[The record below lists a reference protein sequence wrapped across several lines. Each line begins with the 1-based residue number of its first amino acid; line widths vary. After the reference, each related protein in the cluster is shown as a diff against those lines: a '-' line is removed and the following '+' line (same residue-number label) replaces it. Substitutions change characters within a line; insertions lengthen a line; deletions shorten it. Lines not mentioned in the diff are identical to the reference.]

1 MCGQIWM
8 ANKREIS
15 HPDVDGLKSKIG
27 DVLVGYFH
35 GMHRRIFAMAF
46 DVMCWRFCTDE
57 MCKILKRRKTVVQYM
72 YKPNG
77 SKGFYWVP
85 VLLQRYIT
93 FTTRIN
99 FILHNKPPGYIK
111 QIQLYGGG
119 CFLRGVSYTGALY
132 GSTLIF
138 LVSARC
144 FVRLTKKNYNCAT
157 PCCINFLEKFMQNQ
171 NINVQTN
178 ATFSIY
184 WHLLVTAKST
194 KWYNTA
200 RYKKRTIN
208 P

>member
-77 SKGFYWVP
+77 SKGFRVHIRSNVYGFRRI
-85 VLLQRYIT
+85 LLSQKNDEWSKALKIRLKMLI
-93 FTTRIN
+93 IN
-99 FILHNKPPGYIK
+99 EL
-111 QIQLYGGG
+111 LGG
-119 CFLRGVSYTGALY
+119 CFFTGCRSFCNDISPSPLA
-132 GSTLIF
+132 
-138 LVSARC
+138 
-144 FVRLTKKNYNCAT
+144 
-157 PCCINFLEKFMQNQ
+157 
-171 NINVQTN
+171 
-178 ATFSIY
+178 
-184 WHLLVTAKST
+184 
-194 KWYNTA
+194 
-200 RYKKRTIN
+200 
-208 P
+208 